1 MYVFN
6 AWVASENR
14 LVVDIN
20 NPTAVSAT
28 VSVKTSGVFPK
39 RMPYFFNAVK
49 ST

>member
-6 AWVASENR
+6 AWFASKNR

-20 NPTAVSAT
+20 NPTVVSAT
-28 VSVKTSGVFPK
+28 VSVKTSGVYPK